1 MNGANKNCEKN
12 GSDKMYRY
20 LGKIVNTHGIK
31 GEIRILSDFEKKELV
46 FRPDFEIY
54 IGEEKK
60 KEIIQTYR
68 HHKNFEMI
76 TLRGYQNI
84 NEVLKYLKKSVYI
97 KREDLQLK
105 KEEYLIEELI
115 GCDVISFNE
124 KIGKITEIV
133 YNKSNILLQVKAENE
148 KKFYIPNQKEFI
160 IQVNLEQKQ
169 VLVQNIQGL
178 II

>member
-1 MNGANKNCEKN
+1 
-12 GSDKMYRY
+12 
-20 LGKIVNTHGIK
+20 
-31 GEIRILSDFEKKELV
+31 
-46 FRPDFEIY
+46 
-54 IGEEKK
+54 
-60 KEIIQTYR
+60 
-68 HHKNFEMI
+68 MI
-76 TLRGYQNI
+76 TLQGYQNI

-133 YNKSNILLQVKAENE
+133 YNKSNILLQVKAENG
-148 KKFYIPNQKEFI
+148 KKFYIPNQKEFL

-169 VLVQNIQGL
+169 VLVKNIQGL

>member
-1 MNGANKNCEKN
+1 
-12 GSDKMYRY
+12 
-20 LGKIVNTHGIK
+20 
-31 GEIRILSDFEKKELV
+31 
-46 FRPDFEIY
+46 
-54 IGEEKK
+54 
-60 KEIIQTYR
+60 
-68 HHKNFEMI
+68 MI
-76 TLRGYQNI
+76 TLQGYQNI

-133 YNKSNILLQVKAENE
+133 YNKSNILLQVTAEHG
-148 KKFYIPNQKEFI
+148 KKFYIPNQKEFL